1 MEKID
6 TPTNPECERLITGI
20 EKAVSDADVLN
31 RALFTE
37 GKPDTVTP
45 VLFCAQCGRTC
56 TVEVVLTEWN
66 LFSDGGR
73 GIFEVETSVTP

>member
-1 MEKID
+1 MA
-6 TPTNPECERLITGI
+6 GI

-37 GKPDTVTP
+37 GKPDTATP

-56 TVEVVLTEWN
+56 AVEVVLTEWN
-66 LFSDGGR
+66 LFSDGCR